1 MKFRAG
7 ENWLSVSEKE
17 ALGDF
22 VMMGKNGIE
31 LIRLHGDGTVTGEVE
46 NASEAGRVFMSYVRA
61 NWGGR

>member
-17 ALGDF
+17 GLGDF
-22 VMMGKNGIE
+22 VMMGKNSIE
-31 LIRLHGDGTVTGEVE
+31 LIRLHADGSVTGEVE